1 VSAAELFARLAP
13 SYEEHFAV
21 PHRRAYDDLAWELT
35 GAVLPGAPGHVVD
48 VGCGVGRWA
57 RRYLARGYQ
66 VTGIEPVP
74 EMASRAERVP
84 GLTVLR
90 SGVQDAE
97 LPAGSADVVVAM
109 GSIQYAPD
117 PAGAIARMAGWLR
130 PGGVLAVLT
139 DSRIALAVEL
149 LRAGKDAEA
158 AERLSTG
165 RGRWR
170 LDEVSAGMHLFD
182 RASLTEAVTAAGLEV
197 TATRGLLIG
206 ASVWGREGLTARLT
220 ADYDDALAAERS
232 LSQQEDLADLGKQLL
247 AIARSPL

>member
-1 VSAAELFARLAP
+1 
-13 SYEEHFAV
+13 
-21 PHRRAYDDLAWELT
+21 
-35 GAVLPGAPGHVVD
+35 
-48 VGCGVGRWA
+48 
-57 RRYLARGYQ
+57 
-66 VTGIEPVP
+66 
-74 EMASRAERVP
+74 
-84 GLTVLR
+84 
-90 SGVQDAE
+90 
-97 LPAGSADVVVAM
+97 
-109 GSIQYAPD
+109 
-117 PAGAIARMAGWLR
+117 MAGWLR

-206 ASVWGREGLTARLT
+206 ASVWGREDLTARLT